1 MQGARRIFEEHGLS
15 PSGSAWAPHLTLL
28 KTSRLPK
35 RSTQRK
41 GRPPPKLPSSA
52 YAELPDDLVF
62 GEHDLPLLE
71 LCAMQGVG
79 EGGYYRVLDAISL
92 EAAQGMEI
100 G

>member
-15 PSGSAWAPHLTLL
+15 PSGSAWTPHLTLL

-35 RSTQRK
+35 RSTRRK

-62 GEHDLPLLE
+62 GEHGLPLLE

-79 EGGYYRVLDAISL
+79 EAGYYPILAAASLDGR
-92 EAAQGMEI
+92 EE
-100 G
+100 